1 MYLQT
6 FKSKKIVFTIP
17 IEENETDFTLF
28 VKLTQ
33 WHDKIS
39 GVWLGRSYPHFGD
52 DNSTYLLKT
61 MRRLQRDSDTGII
74 KIKFPH
80 GTLVYLV
87 MVYKY

>member
-17 IEENETDFTLF
+17 IDEKETDFTLF
-28 VKLTQ
+28 AKLTQ

-39 GVWLGRSYPHFGD
+39 GVWLGRAYPHFGD
-52 DNSTYLLKT
+52 DTSTYLLKT
-61 MRRLQRDSDTGII
+61 MRRLQRDSGSDII

-80 GTLVYLV
+80 GTVIFPILFR
-87 MVYKY
+87 KY